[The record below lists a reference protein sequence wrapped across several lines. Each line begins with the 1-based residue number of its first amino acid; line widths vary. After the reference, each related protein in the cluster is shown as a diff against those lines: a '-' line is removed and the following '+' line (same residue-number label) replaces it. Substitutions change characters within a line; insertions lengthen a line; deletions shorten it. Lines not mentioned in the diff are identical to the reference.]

1 MSRMDFEDVF
11 GENSHDY
18 FDSIIQKFGLTS
30 SYVVYQNEKDEVIVD
45 EQWISPKTN
54 SVKANRI
61 FKFDPYFLDLINEKD
76 RVSVMEKAL
85 ELYVSIENY
94 EEAAIVRDILNIY

>member
-1 MSRMDFEDVF
+1 MDFEDVF

-18 FDSIIQKFGLTS
+18 FDSIIRKFGLTS

-61 FKFDPYFLDLINEKD
+61 FKFDPYFLDLINQKD

>member
-18 FDSIIQKFGLTS
+18 FDSIIRKFGLTS

-61 FKFDPYFLDLINEKD
+61 FKFDPYFLDLINQKD

>member
-1 MSRMDFEDVF
+1 MSKMDFEDVF

-18 FDSIIQKFGLTS
+18 FNSIIQKFGLIS
-30 SYVVYQNEKDEVIVD
+30 SYVVYQNDKDEVIVD

>member
-1 MSRMDFEDVF
+1 MDFEDVF

-18 FDSIIQKFGLTS
+18 FDSIIRKFGLTS

>member
-18 FDSIIQKFGLTS
+18 FDSIIRKFGLTS